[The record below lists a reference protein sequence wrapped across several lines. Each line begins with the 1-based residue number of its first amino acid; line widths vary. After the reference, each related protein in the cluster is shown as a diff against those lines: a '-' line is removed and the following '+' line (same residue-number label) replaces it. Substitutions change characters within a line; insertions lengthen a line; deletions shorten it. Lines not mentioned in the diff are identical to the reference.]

1 MRIFVSLLLT
11 SLFEISFT
19 DYAPLTTPFTTDI
32 KFKNCKNVIKGNCQ
46 LCDEQTFLFSL
57 P

>member
-11 SLFEISFT
+11 SLFEISF
-19 DYAPLTTPFTTDI
+19 PFSTTPFTTDI